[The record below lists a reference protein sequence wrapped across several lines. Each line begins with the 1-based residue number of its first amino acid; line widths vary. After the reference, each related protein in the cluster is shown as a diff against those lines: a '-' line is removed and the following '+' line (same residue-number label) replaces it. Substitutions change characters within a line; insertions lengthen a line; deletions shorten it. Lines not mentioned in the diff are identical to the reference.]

1 MARHTVSQCPY
12 STLAIWISS
21 LMGKGLDKC
30 GSVCVCGLAFDS
42 WMFWIQNGSPP
53 RSVCRRWS
61 QFQKSKLVQRTAGF
75 LSYTMLCLFK
85 SNILNKCVCMSPCVR
100 VCVLRKKHQWP
111 TQPHWVALHP
121 NRLSPFFLRWKF
133 IFTVEAASHVIR
145 LSAQPWEYDWR
156 KASQWRYSETEQR
169 GTIQQQMQEIRLKL
183 DLYMLTD
190 KTQSW
195 LGFPDDRTKL
205 GGGREGTVDSTS
217 SADRWAEERRSQI
230 KETKGSWASEEK
242 AMKHSIEAERKMKV
256 QEERREIVG
265 AECPPLVQCWAHVSC
280 KNPILQTWQI
290 VLPWEQQWGY
300 CEERERRR
308 KWKRERESKRDGERP
323 DLLQQPSV
331 TPAYAGTETNLPLER
346 NVEVQPWER
355 LEQQKK
361 PSTMWEYSFM
371 YELTKITFFFKFF
384 LFFKHFHRTC

>member
-1 MARHTVSQCPY
+1 MC
-12 STLAIWISS
+12 
-21 LMGKGLDKC
+21 
-30 GSVCVCGLAFDS
+30 VCVCTQKKAPVANSATLSGLT
-42 WMFWIQNGSPP
+42 
-53 RSVCRRWS
+53 
-61 QFQKSKLVQRTAGF
+61 SKQAVT
-75 LSYTMLCLFK
+75 
-85 SNILNKCVCMSPCVR
+85 
-100 VCVLRKKHQWP
+100 
-111 TQPHWVALHP
+111 
-121 NRLSPFFLRWKF
+121 FFLRWKF

-145 LSAQPWEYDWR
+145 LSAQPWEYDRR
-156 KASQWRYSETEQR
+156 KASQWRYSETEER

-190 KTQSW
+190 KAQSW

-230 KETKGSWASEEK
+230 KETKRSWASEEK

-265 AECPPLVQCWAHVSC
+265 AECPPLVVCWAHVSC

-300 CEERERRR
+300 CQEREREGGSE
-308 KWKRERESKRDGERP
+308 REREQERRGKARLAPATICYSSLRWHRD
-323 DLLQQPSV
+323 QPASGKECRSP
-331 TPAYAGTETNLPLER
+331 TMRKAGAT
-346 NVEVQPWER
+346 
-355 LEQQKK
+355 KK

-371 YELTKITFFFKFF
+371 YELTKITFFIFYFY
-384 LFFKHFHRTC
+384 LFFCSSSIFKEHVRT

>member
-1 MARHTVSQCPY
+1 M
-12 STLAIWISS
+12 
-21 LMGKGLDKC
+21 
-30 GSVCVCGLAFDS
+30 CVC
-42 WMFWIQNGSPP
+42 
-53 RSVCRRWS
+53 
-61 QFQKSKLVQRTAGF
+61 
-75 LSYTMLCLFK
+75 
-85 SNILNKCVCMSPCVR
+85 

-145 LSAQPWEYDWR
+145 LSAQSWEYDRR
-156 KASQWRYSETEQR
+156 KASQWRYSETEER

-190 KTQSW
+190 KAQSW

-230 KETKGSWASEEK
+230 KETKRSWASEEK

-265 AECPPLVQCWAHVSC
+265 AECPPLVVCWAHVSC

-308 KWKRERESKRDGERP
+308 KWKRERARETGKGQTCSSNHL
-323 DLLQQPSV
+323 LLQ
-331 TPAYAGTETNLPLER
+331 
-346 NVEVQPWER
+346 
-355 LEQQKK
+355 
-361 PSTMWEYSFM
+361 
-371 YELTKITFFFKFF
+371 LT
-384 LFFKHFHRTC
+384 LAPRPTCLWKGM